1 MKRSRPVPSA
11 VDVPTLPYTS
21 QMRGDVDSEVAP
33 PILPIRVDCIHISE
47 CLDDPRLWFEIG
59 DTALERFEAYVYL

>member
-1 MKRSRPVPSA
+1 
-11 VDVPTLPYTS
+11 
-21 QMRGDVDSEVAP
+21 MRGDVDSEVAP